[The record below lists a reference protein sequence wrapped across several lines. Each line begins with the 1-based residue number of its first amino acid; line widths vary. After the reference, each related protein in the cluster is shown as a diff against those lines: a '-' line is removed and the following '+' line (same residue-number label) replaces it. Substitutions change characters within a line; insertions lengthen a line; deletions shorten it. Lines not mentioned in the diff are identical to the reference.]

1 MEKRRMAR
9 RCFLWLAG
17 VGLAAFILWGCERG
31 SGTWW
36 SGQTDLEIVFIV
48 IDRSSDKPIPD
59 AHIEVESLG
68 GLYKGAREEEF
79 VMTTDT
85 NGEARKDLQNNA
97 CTGTDSLLGFTR
109 SYIVFLP
116 LWRYRAVAVG
126 FDASEW
132 SDLHEPEIQRQV
144 QRVKPGNARLI
155 VRMPLEKKPDK
166 KMSNVK
172 F

>member
-1 MEKRRMAR
+1 MTRRWLR
-9 RCFLWLAG
+9 WLAG
-17 VGLAAFILWGCERG
+17 AGLAALIVWGCERG

-68 GLYKGAREEEF
+68 GFYQGAREEKF

-97 CTGTDSLLGFTR
+97 CTGTDSLLGFNR
-109 SYIVFLP
+109 SYIVLLP
-116 LWRYRAVAVG
+116 AWRYRAVAVG

-132 SDLHEPEIQRQV
+132 SDLHDREIQRQV

-166 KMSNVK
+166 KMSNGK